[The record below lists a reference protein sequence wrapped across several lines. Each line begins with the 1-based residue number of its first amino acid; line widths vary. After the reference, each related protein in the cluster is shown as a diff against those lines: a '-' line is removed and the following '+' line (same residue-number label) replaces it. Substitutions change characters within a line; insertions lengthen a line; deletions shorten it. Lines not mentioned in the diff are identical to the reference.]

1 MPIQAGMDL
10 ISEFNIYD
18 FIAFFPV
25 HILTTRCVSLLKEMK
40 VTALRCVKVVNS
52 AITSTRRGC

>member
-1 MPIQAGMDL
+1 MPIQAGRDL
-10 ISEFNIYD
+10 RSGFDIFD

-52 AITSTRRGC
+52 TTTSTHRGC